1 MLKRR
6 RSGAL
11 RSPGLVAR
19 PVGRTRVIL
28 CGVAVAALLGG
39 LLGAHM
45 LPAALFV
52 HAESLLAS
60 LHRLGF
66 IGMMLFGTILIAIA
80 LSGFIPGSLIGIL
93 AGTVYGLSIGF
104 LISTVSTL
112 LGALLAFLLARSLL
126 RPLLTKLLATRARLQ
141 GFDTALARDG
151 WRFVC
156 LLRMSPVMPF
166 AVTSYALGASSVTMK
181 NYMLG
186 TLGALPA
193 LLGYVI
199 VGTLA
204 RAGFS
209 AARQGTDIIRWFVIS
224 AGLAATIFLTWRIG
238 RLAASVGLVSHPFFG
253 GNTCLGGGAEVCPKA
268 D

>member
-1 MLKRR
+1 
-6 RSGAL
+6 
-11 RSPGLVAR
+11 
-19 PVGRTRVIL
+19 
-28 CGVAVAALLGG
+28 
-39 LLGAHM
+39 
-45 LPAALFV
+45 
-52 HAESLLAS
+52 
-60 LHRLGF
+60 
-66 IGMMLFGTILIAIA
+66 MLFGAILIAIA

-104 LISTVSTL
+104 LIATVSTL

-166 AVTSYALGASSVTMK
+166 AVTSYALGASSLTIK

-199 VGTLA
+199 VGSLA

-209 AARQGTDIIRWFVIS
+209 AATQGANIIRWFAIS

-253 GNTCLGGGAEVCPKA
+253 SNVFLGGGAEVRPKG
-268 D
+268 DRHGSVNG

>member
-1 MLKRR
+1 MLQLKLSRR
-6 RSGAL
+6 QMHDKSTGSIGF
-11 RSPGLVAR
+11 SPGLVAR
-19 PVGRTRVIL
+19 PVGRIRAIL
-28 CGVAVAALLGG
+28 CGVAIAVLLGG

-66 IGMMLFGTILIAIA
+66 IGMILFGTILTAIA

-104 LISTVSTL
+104 LLSTVSTL
-112 LGALLAFLLARSLL
+112 LGALLAFLVARSLL

-156 LLRMSPVMPF
+156 LL
-166 AVTSYALGASSVTMK
+166 
-181 NYMLG
+181 
-186 TLGALPA
+186 
-193 LLGYVI
+193 
-199 VGTLA
+199 
-204 RAGFS
+204 
-209 AARQGTDIIRWFVIS
+209 
-224 AGLAATIFLTWRIG
+224 
-238 RLAASVGLVSHPFFG
+238 
-253 GNTCLGGGAEVCPKA
+253 
-268 D
+268 